1 MSLSLDL
8 NIGEEILEHLKIE
21 DAIREIISNA
31 FDEHTMNNID
41 KQIEIFKKNKEWIIR
56 DFGTG
61 IRDRR

>member
-41 KQIEIFKKNKEWIIR
+41 KQIEIFKKNK
-56 DFGTG
+56 
-61 IRDRR
+61 